1 MSVRE
6 GPMLLIRE
14 IFHCKPGKVR
24 PFVEKFHAMAR
35 LGEAA
40 GQGKTRILTDFSGVR
55 YWTCV
60 AEFEVP
66 DLAAFERMMAGEGMS
81 EADGKEMQR
90 IMEGYHD
97 LVEQGRRE
105 IYRIEESKR

>member
-1 MSVRE
+1 
-6 GPMLLIRE
+6 MLVRE

-40 GQGKTRILTDFSGVR
+40 GQGKIRILTDFTGVR

-60 AEFEVP
+60 AEFEVA
-66 DLAAFERMMAGEGMS
+66 DLATFEKMMRGEGMS
-81 EADGKEMQR
+81 EADGKEMERVMQ
-90 IMEGYHD
+90 GYHD
-97 LVEQGRRE
+97 LVEEGRRE
-105 IYRIEESKR
+105 IYRIEEAGR

>member
-1 MSVRE
+1 
-6 GPMLLIRE
+6 MLLVRE

-24 PFVEKFHAMAR
+24 PFVEKFHAMAK

-66 DLAAFERMMAGEGMS
+66 DLATFEKMMRGEGHRRAG
-81 EADGKEMQR
+81 ADRDDPCAALEQR
-90 IMEGYHD
+90 LDCTRGAP
-97 LVEQGRRE
+97 QARRE
-105 IYRIEESKR
+105 RHCAAKP